1 MSTAT
6 HEPRR
11 CTARSRTGPCKK
23 APIRGGMV
31 CDRHGGRAPQVK
43 RKAAERLAD
52 LIDPDRA
59 LREAARLAY
68 SDIGDLFGPDGKLLP
83 LKEWP
88 NHIRAAVSSVKY
100 RKYNA
105 DAGDGKQED
114 IVELKL
120 WDKSK
125 NLEMLFKHM
134 GLLIERMDIN
144 ISTKIEDRIKAG
156 RDRLGEGEGG
166 DGPHHAR

>member
-1 MSTAT
+1 M
-6 HEPRR
+6 
-11 CTARSRTGPCKK
+11 CLK
-23 APIRGGMV
+23 
-31 CDRHGGRAPQVK
+31 HGGRAPQVK

-68 SDIGDLFGPDGKLLP
+68 SDIGDLFDKDGRLLP
-83 LKEWP
+83 LKQWP
-88 NHIRAAVSSVKY
+88 DHIRAAVSSVKA

-156 RDRLGEGEGG
+156 RDRLAKVKRG
-166 DGPHHAR
+166 DGHPHA